1 MMRQSGWRV
10 LAGAS
15 GFLLLIF
22 LIRRSGPD
30 KLAASIAALGWGICL
45 VIALAG
51 LAHIM
56 KTWAWRLV
64 LTDDRRHVTFPH
76 MLGLRLGSEAV
87 GQLGVLGQVF
97 GETLRVSLLS
107 SKIPIASGVT
117 SVALDR
123 ALFILSA
130 AIVTALGTVCALSVL
145 ALPHRLSVYA
155 ETFAFAL
162 LIAVLAAALAVRRRW
177 PIISRTA
184 GALGRIRY
192 FSGWINRKLSVIRS
206 VEDKLLDFCHDR
218 PRAFWGSFALNL
230 ACHGAAVLEV
240 YLILRLMHVNIT
252 IAAALAVEALT
263 KLVNIAGMFNPGNIG
278 TYEGGNMLIARMLG
292 MSATT
297 GLTLAF
303 ARRFRG
309 IFWAAIGAVCLI
321 FLSKAKKRG
330 SPDNITPPPIQG
342 PEKTQSLPVT
352 LGSNEPPHRSHVAVI
367 LANGSSGDGYSPSPL
382 PEVGALPVL
391 LRAILGAR
399 KAGAARIVV
408 VTEPATGPSV
418 RRELLRTG
426 RLPESV
432 EWFELGPATRS
443 LASCLAQLLDG
454 RSSHLVLVDGGRT
467 FHPSLQQRAGEWNG
481 EGALAMVTDDRL
493 VGIYALSRNAI
504 YLAADGSATAG
515 SFEQIEAW
523 LSRSSEVERLTVPE
537 EKWQRV
543 LTPMDRLLAERKLD
557 GWLVKP
563 TDGIFARTNRRVSIP
578 ISRQIIR
585 FPITPNMVSLFTLG
599 VSFLSGLYFALG
611 GYRNMLIGALLGL
624 FASILD
630 GCDGEVARL
639 KLQESAFG
647 CWLETI
653 CDYLYYL
660 FMFTGMTIGLLRS
673 SGMHF
678 YLVWGG
684 LLLFGALASFLVTGW
699 QRHRLAA
706 GHPEQLLGIWHAQ
719 ATRRRSNPFLYF
731 GRHTEFIVRRC
742 FLPYAI
748 LFFALF
754 NITNVAFIL
763 AALGANL
770 VWSIALYSHFRFS
783 VVPSNAIG
791 PPASA

>member
-1 MMRQSGWRV
+1 M

-15 GFLLLIF
+15 GFLLLIY
-22 LIRRSGPD
+22 LIRRAGPD
-30 KLAASIAALGWGICL
+30 KLAASIAAVGWGLCL

-56 KTWAWRLV
+56 KTWAWRLI
-64 LTDDRRHVTFPH
+64 LTDDRRHVSFPR

-107 SKIPIASGVT
+107 SKIPVASGVT

-123 ALFILSA
+123 ALFILTA
-130 AIVTALGTVCALSVL
+130 AIVTALGTVAALFVL
-145 ALPHRLSVYA
+145 PLPQRLLFYA
-155 ETFAFAL
+155 EVFALTL
-162 LIAVLAAALAVRRRW
+162 LIAMLVMALAVRRRW
-177 PIISRTA
+177 PIISGMA
-184 GALGRIRY
+184 AVLGRVPY
-192 FSGWINRKLSVIRS
+192 FSGWVERKRSVIHS
-206 VEDKLLDFCHDR
+206 VEDKLLDFCHHR
-218 PRAFWGSFALNL
+218 PRAFWGSLALNL
-230 ACHGAAVLEV
+230 ACHAAAVLEV
-240 YLILRLMHVNIT
+240 YLILRLMRVNIG
-252 IAAALAVEALT
+252 ISAALAVEALT
-263 KLVNIAGMFNPGNIG
+263 KLVNVAGIFNPGNIG

-309 IFWAAIGAVCLI
+309 IFWAGVGAICLVV
-321 FLSKAKKRG
+321 LSRAKKRG
-330 SPDNITPPPIQG
+330 SPDNIAPARIQV
-342 PEKTQSLPVT
+342 PEKVQSASGTP
-352 LGSNEPPHRSHVAVI
+352 GGGEPARRSHVAVI
-367 LANGSSGDGYSPSPL
+367 LANGSSAEGCFTTPL
-382 PEVGALPVL
+382 PQVGALPVP

-408 VTEPATGPSV
+408 VTDPATGPSV
-418 RRELLRTG
+418 RRQLLRTG
-426 RLPESV
+426 RLPDSV
-432 EWFELGPATRS
+432 EWVKLGPGESS
-443 LASCLAQLLDG
+443 LSLLLAHLLDE
-454 RSSHLVLVDGGRT
+454 RAAHLVLVDGDRT

-481 EGALAMVTDDRL
+481 EGALALVTDDQFA
-493 VGIYALSRNAI
+493 GIYALSTNTAI
-504 YLAADGSATAG
+504 DLAAG
-515 SFEQIEAW
+515 SFEQLGAW
-523 LSRSSEVERLTVPE
+523 LSATGTVERVTVPE
-537 EKWQRV
+537 EKWQRI
-543 LTPMDRLLAERKLD
+543 LTPQDRLLAERKLD

-563 TDGIFARTNRRVSIP
+563 TDGIFARMNRKVSIP

-599 VSFLSGLYFALG
+599 VSFLSGLYFAFG

-630 GCDGEVARL
+630 GCDGEVARM

-673 SGMHF
+673 SGMRI

-706 GHPEQLLGIWHAQ
+706 GRPEQLLGIWHAQ
-719 ATRRRSNPFLYF
+719 ATRRRSNPLLYL

-748 LFFALF
+748 LFFAVF
-754 NITNVAFIL
+754 NITNVAFVL

-783 VVPSNAIG
+783 VAPSNAIG
-791 PPASA
+791 PAAAA